1 MVICDIAIKS
11 KKFQEQKNI
20 NKFIENI
27 VLKIIALTD
36 LKKFLS
42 KKYQLEINFS
52 LVSDLQ
58 MKKIN
63 YNFRQ
68 KNKATNVLSFSYLD
82 ELKIQEIGF
91 NNFLKKHLEMQKFL
105 VLGDIVL
112 AYETIK
118 KEAILEN
125 KKFND
130 HLTHLIV
137 HGILHLIG
145 YDHEQEKMA
154 KIMEEL
160 EIKILKKLQIEN
172 PYKIRK

>member
-1 MVICDIAIKS
+1 MVICDIVIKS

-20 NKFIENI
+20 SKFIENI

-52 LVSDLQ
+52 LVSDMQ

-63 YNFRQ
+63 YNFRK
-68 KNKATNVLSFSYLD
+68 KNKTTNVLSFSYLD
-82 ELKIQEIGF
+82 EKKIQKIGF
-91 NNFLKKHLEMQKFL
+91 DNFLKKYLEMQKFL

-112 AYETIK
+112 AYETIQ
-118 KEAILEN
+118 KEASTEN

-130 HLTHLIV
+130 HLTHLIL

-145 YDHEQEKMA
+145 YDHEDNKMA

-172 PYKIRK
+172 PYKNN